1 MLRHRLIGLALLA
14 LSCQF
19 TAGQERPQDAKP
31 KREPASPAA
40 DLDLPRP
47 YATPSATKFVKVIG
61 WPEGKTPTA
70 PEGFQVTAFAR
81 EIESPRWIYV
91 LANGDVLVAQ
101 SRTLPKPDPPPDE
114 PEKRKKQKKIKEGF
128 KKSKTVTGSSPNQI
142 TLLRDEDGDGTPEVR
157 EVFLE
162 GLNQPFGMTLVED
175 TLFIANTDALLAFP
189 YKAGSTRLDASGKK
203 IIDLPAGGY
212 NNHWTRNVIASQDG
226 SKLYISVGSA
236 SNVGEHGMEEEKM
249 RACILE
255 INPDGSGL
263 RIYASG
269 LRNPVGMDWEPETGK
284 LWTAVNERDGLGDNL
299 VPDYITSVRDGAF
312 YGWPYSYFGQH
323 EDPRLKGQRP
333 DLVAKAIVPDF
344 PLGSHTA
351 SLGLVFYDG
360 KTFPQKYHG
369 GAFIGQRGSW
379 NRSEFVGY
387 RVAFVPF
394 EAGRPA
400 AGKEEDFLTGFLTS
414 DSEAYGRPVGVAV
427 ASDGSLLVADEPGNT
442 VWRVSA
448 R

>member
-1 MLRHRLIGLALLA
+1 MLRHSLIGLAVLA
-14 LSCQF
+14 LACQV
-19 TAGQERPQDAKP
+19 TVGQERTQVAKP
-31 KREPASPAA
+31 KRDPASPAV
-40 DLDLPRP
+40 DLDLPPP

-70 PEGFQVTAFAR
+70 PEGFQVTALAR

-91 LANGDVLVAQ
+91 LPNGDVLVAQ
-101 SRTLPKPDPPPDE
+101 SRTLPKPDPPSDE
-114 PEKRKKQKKIKEGF
+114 PEKRKKQEKIKEGF

-157 EVFLE
+157 EVFLK

-175 TLFIANTDALLAFP
+175 TLFVANTDALLAFP
-189 YKAGSTRLDASGKK
+189 YKEGSTRLETKGRK
-203 IIDLPAGGY
+203 IVDLPAGGY
-212 NNHWTRNVIASQDG
+212 NNHWTRNVIASPDG

-255 INPDGSGL
+255 VHPDGSGL
-263 RIYASG
+263 RIFASG
-269 LRNPVGMDWEPETGK
+269 LRNPVGMDWEPETGE

-299 VPDYITSVRDGAF
+299 VPDYITSVREGAF

-323 EDPRLKGQRP
+323 EDPRLKGKRP

-351 SLGLVFYDG
+351 SLGLVFYEG

-394 EAGRPA
+394 EGGQPA
-400 AGKEEDFLTGFLTS
+400 ARNAEDFLTGFLVN
-414 DSEAYGRPVGVAV
+414 DREAYGRPVGVAV

-442 VWRVSA
+442 VWRVNA